1 MVDLSLTNES
11 GKGKII
17 AESTKWRFL
26 TAVWGRAKT
35 IRRWSPLG
43 AQWKYSPIWFPVR
56 KSSYYAPHSWRQS
69 SDSMKIR
76 KTWAPLNDGV
86 WRKEEMH
93 MTPREA
99 NMLREKYPNHVPREV
114 ASQYLGVSPRQ
125 LSKLI
130 AEGREPFASIGANI
144 GTNQKYIRIYTERLI
159 AYMNG
164 QLSGV

>member
-1 MVDLSLTNES
+1 
-11 GKGKII
+11 
-17 AESTKWRFL
+17 
-26 TAVWGRAKT
+26 
-35 IRRWSPLG
+35 
-43 AQWKYSPIWFPVR
+43 
-56 KSSYYAPHSWRQS
+56 
-69 SDSMKIR
+69 
-76 KTWAPLNDGV
+76 
-86 WRKEEMH
+86 MH
-93 MTPREA
+93 ITPREA